1 MIQDPAYQQAYRD
14 HSGFPGLKSFGA
26 ASPVYAPGGPMAVAF
41 EQAAKTA
48 VPRPLH
54 PAYPAITLAAQTAF
68 TNILDGADPKE
79 ELTKAAEDID
89 ADIEDNDGYPPFG
102 GN

>member
-1 MIQDPAYQQAYRD
+1 M
-14 HSGFPGLKSFGA
+14 
-26 ASPVYAPGGPMAVAF
+26 
-41 EQAAKTA
+41 
-48 VPRPLH
+48 PRPPH

-68 TNILDGADPKE
+68 TDIFDGADPKE
-79 ELTKAAEDID
+79 ELTKAAQEID